1 MTKITLHLEKSV
13 HENAAIYFDK
23 AKKAKKKID
32 GASIALIHSRKKLEK
47 HMKKEPEELTDT
59 SIQKRKKKEWFEK
72 FRWFY
77 TSDNLLVIG
86 GRDATTNEIVIKKH
100 TDKNDVVCHTDMAGS
115 PFFVI
120 KSEGNEIPETSL
132 QEATDAT
139 ASFSRAWKKGLTTT
153 NTFHV
158 TPDQVTKEA
167 NAGESLPKGAFM
179 IRGKTNYLNPTIKL
193 GIGLKDDRMMCAP
206 VTAIEK
212 HCENYMIITQGERKP
227 SDIAKDIKKRF
238 KYNDLDE
245 IIRILPSGGCKIEEI
260 RFKPENKEK

>member
-13 HENAAIYFDK
+13 HENAALYFDR

-32 GASIALIHSRKKLEK
+32 GANIALAHSRKKLEK

-100 TDKNDVVCHTDMAGS
+100 TDKDDVVFHTDMAGS

-120 KSEGNEIPETSL
+120 KSEGNDISESSL
-132 QEATDAT
+132 QEAANAT
-139 ASFSRAWKKGLTTT
+139 ASFSRAWKAGLSTTE
-153 NTFHV
+153 TFHV
-158 TPDQVTKEA
+158 TPEQVTKEA
-167 NAGESLPKGAFM
+167 NSGEFLPKGAFM
-179 IRGKTNYLNPTIKL
+179 IRGKTNYITPTIKL
-193 GIGLKDDRMMCAP
+193 AIGLKDNKMMCGP
-206 VTAIEK
+206 IQAIEK
-212 HCENYMIITQGERKP
+212 HCEDYIVISQGERKP
-227 SDIAKDIKKRF
+227 SDIAKDIKKKF
-238 KYNDLDE
+238 KYDDIDE
-245 IIRILPSGGCKIEEI
+245 IIRILPSGGCKLEEI
-260 RFKPENKEK
+260 KFRSKAKE